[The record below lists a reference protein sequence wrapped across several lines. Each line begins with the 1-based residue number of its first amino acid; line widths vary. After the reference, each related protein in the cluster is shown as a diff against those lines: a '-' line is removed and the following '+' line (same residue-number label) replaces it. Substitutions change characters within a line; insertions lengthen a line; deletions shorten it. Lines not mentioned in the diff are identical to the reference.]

1 MKDWKRKK
9 GIRKGGDAANVVVTR
24 YTVTTDTA
32 KAIRKAAPTYG
43 SQGRALQ
50 VATEML
56 IRMEDPPPPEP
67 QSEDLPTV
75 RLSMR
80 LHKRTYELIRELSEL
95 KYGHKPGQVIAAC
108 IKVLKMKRIKL

>member
-1 MKDWKRKK
+1 MFRSGLLCPD
-9 GIRKGGDAANVVVTR
+9 DAASVVLTR

-50 VATEML
+50 AATEIL

-67 QSEDLPTV
+67 QVEDSPTV
-75 RLSMR
+75 RVSMR
-80 LHKRTYELIRELSEL
+80 LHKRTYELIRELSKL
-95 KYGHKPGQVIAAC
+95 KYGGKPGQVIAAC
-108 IKVLKMKRIKL
+108 MKVLKMKRIKL